1 MSPRWGL
8 DVRSKIGVTNPS
20 YHRKETPNAKNF
32 THPFPRA
39 IQFSVFRQFYRSSR
53 DSEIAPTGICRDSEI
68 APTKELNDPNSQLSV
83 LTFSKLRVIIG
94 LYYYIFCNFARK
106 KKGIALTLLCF
117 KNT

>member
-68 APTKELNDPNSQLSV
+68 APTKELNDPNSQLSRAIQ
-83 LTFSKLRVIIG
+83 FS
-94 LYYYIFCNFARK
+94 NFS
-106 KKGIALTLLCF
+106 LDEFNCE
-117 KNT
+117 